1 MVVSPDYSGRL
12 IHEFKEKSAQIIDKY
27 GLSHLRGTEKLDG
40 VTKIAQEFITLA
52 EGSSTDSMMTETM
65 LSSEQRM
72 YLKHIE
78 NAVITASKSQVS
90 TISGLRAQAFGN
102 SPIKDVNWDRTVTSV
117 AKEVDRIATKNSDL
131 FNSLTS
137 EEQKQIDTRF
147 SLVIDRVR
155 AKHGRDPSVSSA
167 QQAQSDSERD
177 LKQVEKELER
187 LSKNS
192 IKRRQEAIANDFTQ
206 QLNRYMHSFSQLK
219 KAMTPQEHKKARS
232 HIAKIRKMIR
242 DIKTNKRLVI
252 DKELLSMHIERVQ
265 GAFREL
271 NEIEGSVTETVSA
284 VAGIFGG
291 TTRRTN
297 KSYFSVQGLGS
308 NVTYSELEKKHPE
321 ISNPAHI
328 RSMQYF
334 MNQGLSFEQAHEA
347 TKAYGFNEDGGVRY
361 FDIDQRV
368 NYLGQVPAT
377 EANSKTHTFIEQSS
391 GRKMVNTGALGVGT
405 VGSAGILALVLGIG
419 FLASR

>member
-72 YLKHIE
+72 YLQHIE

-131 FNSLTS
+131 FNSLTT
-137 EEQKQIDTRF
+137 EEQNQIDTRF

-405 VGSAGILALVLGIG
+405 VGSAGILVLVLGIG